1 MNIYQTPILLKGY
14 HPDHNPKR
22 DYKTAKTPISTS
34 TGFTKPEYKPPTTD
48 QQQAWTACEG
58 WIGHLVPEGMHVL
71 DIETP
76 STIFVVRSLLQSLEL
91 TVPINHTN
99 NGLQFIFKTNGG
111 PPLPGASTR
120 VCRLGFSVTDRAAGK
135 NYVILPPTNGRTFE
149 NKDKLSDPPFIPDEF
164 LPAQNNIEDT
174 TRAIAW
180 ALGEA
185 HRQGV
190 LEGYTDLDAGLMA
203 LLVSCEIPEDSI
215 IESFYLVFLEAFDER
230 RTLTMYERTKDR
242 MATGEPL
249 TGPGSLV
256 QSLKEKGLDAIVTT
270 ITKLERM
277 AGKAAEAPGE
287 DEKKKRESKTDKL
300 IKMALGDFELFHDK
314 DLKAYATIQRDKHRE
329 TFPLRSKAFRT
340 CLSGRFWAQYG
351 EGIGGQILQDA
362 LGTLEGH
369 AIHGGP
375 CLPVYVR
382 LAVHNDTIFLDLGSD
397 SFEVVEITSSGWSV
411 LNNQNVVKLLRPS
424 GMAALPYPKTGG
436 SIKSLRKYINLSTS
450 EDWPMLVGFILMC
463 FNPWGPYPIL
473 SFNGEQGSAKSTG
486 EKVMKAMTDPSTAP
500 LRSLPKEIR
509 DLAIHS
515 MNSFVL
521 AYDNLSDI
529 PSHMSDALCRQAT
542 GSGFA
547 TRTLFSNDEET
558 IIGTKRPIMLNG
570 IENVVRRHDLADRSI
585 IVNLA
590 VIPDEKRITEADFW
604 GDFGDDA
611 PEILGAILDAVS
623 CSLRNYKTIRLTKSP
638 RLADFAVWV
647 TAAEPALGWAKGTF
661 LKSYLINRQ
670 EVTALTLDADQVGTA
685 VKTFMESRSF
695 ETWEGTASE
704 LLDTLDSQA
713 DDRAKKG
720 KSWPRSANA
729 LSGKVKR
736 SATAL
741 RTEGI
746 EVTISR
752 GNKKRTIRLEQ
763 VGEKIVT
770 IVTDAKIS
778 AHTDD
783 ITDNSTVTMFDEKV
797 VTGSSPTGKDRHRF
811 GSSDD
816 GRGDSDDALRK
827 IVTNVHANN
836 TVKANC
842 YERVNAGDDGDDD
855 STPLFQSDNLREVTV

>member
-14 HPDHNPKR
+14 HPDHNPAR
-22 DYKTAKTPISTS
+22 DYKTAKIPISTS
-34 TGFTKPEYKPPTTD
+34 TGFTNPEYKLPTAD
-48 QQQAWTACEG
+48 EQQAWASRGG

-76 STIFVVRSLLQSLEL
+76 STILVVRSLLQSLEL

-111 PPLPGASTR
+111 PPLPGASIR

-135 NYVILPPTNGRTFE
+135 NYVILPPINGRTFE
-149 NKDKLSDPPFIPDEF
+149 NEDKLSDPPVIPDEF
-164 LPAQNNIEDT
+164 LPAQNTIEDT

-180 ALGEA
+180 SLGEA
-185 HRQGV
+185 HRKGV
-190 LEGYTDLDAGLMA
+190 LAGYADLDAGLMA
-203 LLVSCEIPEDSI
+203 LLVSREIPEDLI
-215 IESFYLVFLEAFDER
+215 IESFYLVFLDAFDER
-230 RTLTMYERTKDR
+230 RTLAMYQRTKER

-249 TGPGSLV
+249 QGTGSLV
-256 QSLKEKGLDAIVTT
+256 QSLKDKGLDSIVAT
-270 ITKLERM
+270 ITKLERLT
-277 AGKAAEAPGE
+277 GKTAEVPDE
-287 DEKKKRESKTDKL
+287 EEKKKRESKTDKL
-300 IKMALGDFELFHDK
+300 IKMALEDFELFHDK

-340 CLSGRFWAQYG
+340 CLSGRFWTQYG

-362 LGTLEGH
+362 LGTLEGQ
-369 AIHGGP
+369 AIHGEP
-375 CLPVYVR
+375 CHPVYVR
-382 LAVHNDTIFLDLGSD
+382 LAVHNDTIYLDLGSN

-411 LNNQNVVKLLRPS
+411 LNNQNVVKFRRPS
-424 GMAALPYPKTGG
+424 GMAALPYPTTGG
-436 SIKSLRKYINLSTS
+436 SIESLKKYINLSTS
-450 EDWPMLVGFILMC
+450 EDWPILAGFIIMC

-473 SFNGEQGSAKSTG
+473 TFTGEQGAAKSTG
-486 EKVMKAMTDPSTAP
+486 EKVIKAITDPSTAP
-500 LRSLPKEIR
+500 LRSLPKETR

-547 TRTLFSNDEET
+547 TRTLYSDDEET
-558 IIGTKRPIMLNG
+558 IIDTKRPIMLNG
-570 IENVVRRHDLADRSI
+570 ITNVVRRHDLADRSI
-585 IVNLA
+585 LLNLA
-590 VIPDEKRITEADFW
+590 IIPDEKRITEADFW

-611 PEILGAILDAVS
+611 PDILGAILDAVS
-623 CSLRNYKTIRLTKSP
+623 CSLRNHRTIRLLKAP

-647 TAAEPALGWAKGTF
+647 TAAESALGWGDGIF
-661 LKSYLINRQ
+661 LKAYSINRQ

-695 ETWEGTASE
+695 EIWEGTASE
-704 LLDTLDSQA
+704 LLDVLEAQV

-720 KSWPRSANA
+720 KYWPRSANA

-746 EVTISR
+746 EVTIGHDSQA
-752 GNKKRTIRLEQ
+752 KRRFIRLEQ
-763 VGEKIVT
+763 VAEKIVP
-770 IVTDAKIS
+770 IVPKTKDVMQN
-778 AHTDD
+778 DD
-783 ITDNSTVTMFDEKV
+783 ILNKYSGTMFDEKIV
-797 VTGSSPTGKDRHRF
+797 PGSFPEGKDRSWNDPVDDRNDPSKTIVPESVVKDN
-811 GSSDD
+811 GKTSSYRNRNDQNDGNDD
-816 GRGDSDDALRK
+816 
-827 IVTNVHANN
+827 
-836 TVKANC
+836 
-842 YERVNAGDDGDDD
+842 
-855 STPLFQSDNLREVTV
+855 PPPPFQSDNLREVTL